1 MTTRDVPDRPSRLEM
16 DASIKR
22 KRDTSQFA
30 GFQNAFFAELVPNDG
45 KLGLLDANDGH
56 LREGWAEA
64 GLLEF
69 EFADDTGSDDGA
81 HDEVAKDR
89 AARAS

>member
-1 MTTRDVPDRPSRLEM
+1 MTTRVVPDRPSRLEM

-30 GFQNAFFAELVPNDG
+30 GFQNAFFAELAP
-45 KLGLLDANDGH
+45 NDGH